1 MSGMKEGHIEAAMN
15 RLGEFLDRYQKIS
28 AESSQRL
35 NNINNDSEAQKAKR
49 DALNA
54 IAALQN
60 PSQTAMEFAGDEIK
74 ELNEQRAALN
84 AALNEAESLN
94 NQAADLER
102 QAAEIRNNN
111 ENEKNKL
118 LKRID
123 EINARAQH
131 KINTTSWVNLAL
143 DQEVHETNAVREKVT
158 NLTARERKAVKFL
171 EEAADLK
178 RQALGKYKTVAR
190 NGNSAEENLKAIEV
204 IAQNKQKTQDE
215 SKAYK
220 EEIDQRMSALSNIDY
235 ERFAPGAINQINN
248 QVNAFNKAFAGK
260 DYTTCTNTGRA
271 VADAIKD
278 FVKNVTELKN
288 KFEEA
293 ETNTK
298 DHLQAAMNE
307 FNAVDKAELKRWSG
321 KATEVEKNYS
331 DLVKASDEIN
341 EAAKKGNKPS
351 VFAAPDSKVSA
362 AVSALRDL
370 IELAN
375 KNKHKF
381 QERDAIR
388 KAIVKAL
395 KQQNY
400 DKPVAYYNEKLP
412 DGSPAELSEMVIYA
426 QNPAATGDMRLRI
439 DLEGKIGLEVFRH
452 DKDGNEEE
460 VTKQDAHSCHNSV
473 KKLGENLREAG
484 FNFEITNWGKAE
496 GLENTPQ
503 TQRHP
508 ALNREPERQQERLR
522 ERVQERNRQRY

>member
-74 ELNEQRAALN
+74 ELNEQRASLN

-143 DQEVHETNAVREKVT
+143 DQEVYETNAVREKVT

-190 NGNSAEENLKAIEV
+190 NGNSAEESLKAIEV

-235 ERFAPGAINQINN
+235 ERFAP
-248 QVNAFNKAFAGK
+248 
-260 DYTTCTNTGRA
+260 
-271 VADAIKD
+271 
-278 FVKNVTELKN
+278 
-288 KFEEA
+288 
-293 ETNTK
+293 
-298 DHLQAAMNE
+298 
-307 FNAVDKAELKRWSG
+307 
-321 KATEVEKNYS
+321 
-331 DLVKASDEIN
+331 
-341 EAAKKGNKPS
+341 
-351 VFAAPDSKVSA
+351 
-362 AVSALRDL
+362 
-370 IELAN
+370 
-375 KNKHKF
+375 
-381 QERDAIR
+381 
-388 KAIVKAL
+388 
-395 KQQNY
+395 
-400 DKPVAYYNEKLP
+400 
-412 DGSPAELSEMVIYA
+412 
-426 QNPAATGDMRLRI
+426 
-439 DLEGKIGLEVFRH
+439 
-452 DKDGNEEE
+452 
-460 VTKQDAHSCHNSV
+460 
-473 KKLGENLREAG
+473 
-484 FNFEITNWGKAE
+484 
-496 GLENTPQ
+496 
-503 TQRHP
+503 
-508 ALNREPERQQERLR
+508 
-522 ERVQERNRQRY
+522 

>member
-1 MSGMKEGHIEAAMN
+1 MSGMKEGHIQAAMS
-15 RLGEFLDRYQKIS
+15 RLGEFLDRYEKIS
-28 AESSQRL
+28 AESCQRL
-35 NNINNDSEAQKAKR
+35 HNINNNAEAEKAKR
-49 DALNA
+49 DAQNA

-60 PSQTAMEFAGDEIK
+60 PSKTAMEFAGDEIK
-74 ELNEQRAALN
+74 DLNQQK
-84 AALNEAESLN
+84 AALNEAINQAEDLN
-94 NQAADLER
+94 RQAADLEK
-102 QAAEIRNNN
+102 QAADIRSDNETKKRGYLKEI
-111 ENEKNKL
+111 EN
-118 LKRID
+118 
-123 EINARAQH
+123 INARAQD

-143 DQEVHETNAVREKVT
+143 DKEVHETNAVREKVT
-158 NLTARERKAVKFL
+158 NLTARERKAVKML
-171 EEAADLK
+171 EQAADL
-178 RQALGKYKTVAR
+178 RREAVSKYKTVAR
-190 NGNSAEENLKAIEV
+190 NGNSAEESLKAIEV
-204 IAQNKQKTQDE
+204 IAQNKQKTQNE
-215 SKAYK
+215 SKAFK
-220 EEIDQRMSALSNIDY
+220 EEIDQRLASLANIDY
-235 ERFAPGAINQINN
+235 ERFAPGAINQINS
-248 QVNAFNKAFAGK
+248 QVNAFNKAFAAN
-260 DYTTCTNTGRA
+260 DYETCTRTGKG
-271 VADAIKD
+271 VVDALKE

-293 ETNTK
+293 ETNAK

-321 KATEVEKNYS
+321 KAGDVDKNYN
-331 DLVKASDEIN
+331 DLTKASEEIN
-341 EAAKKGNKPS
+341 EASKKGNKPS
-351 VFAAPDSKVSA
+351 VFAAPDSKISA

-375 KNKHKF
+375 QNKHKF
-381 QERDAIR
+381 QERDAVR

-439 DLEGKIGLEVFRH
+439 DLEGKIGLEIFRH

-496 GLENTPQ
+496 GLEDTQQ
-503 TQRHP
+503 TSRMP
-508 ALNREPERQQERLR
+508 IPSKEPERQQERLR
-522 ERVQERNRQRY
+522 ERVQERDRQRY

>member
-1 MSGMKEGHIEAAMN
+1 MKEGHIEAAMT
-15 RLGEFLDRYQKIS
+15 RLGEFLDRYEKIS
-28 AESSQRL
+28 AESAQRL
-35 NNINNDSEAQKAKR
+35 NNINNNTEIEKAKR
-49 DALNA
+49 DAQNA

-60 PSQTAMEFAGDEIK
+60 PSQTALEFAGDEIK
-74 ELNEQRAALN
+74 ELNQQKT
-84 AALNEAESLN
+84 ALNEAINQAEDLN
-94 NQAADLER
+94 KQAADLEK
-102 QAAEIRNNN
+102 QAADIRSKNDT
-111 ENEKNKL
+111 EKRKL

-123 EINARAQH
+123 DINARAQH
-131 KINTTSWVNLAL
+131 KINTTSWINLAL
-143 DQEVHETNAVREKVT
+143 DQEVHETNLVREKVT
-158 NLTARERKAVKFL
+158 NLTGSERKAVKLL
-171 EEAADLK
+171 EQAADLR
-178 RQALGKYKTVAR
+178 RQALGKYKSVTR
-190 NGNSAEENLKAIEV
+190 NGNSAEESLKSIEV

-220 EEIDQRMSALSNIDY
+220 EEIDQRLASLSNIDY
-235 ERFAPGAINQINN
+235 ERFAPGAINQVNN
-248 QVNAFNKAFAGK
+248 RVNAFNKAFASK
-260 DYTTCTNTGRA
+260 DYATCTQTGKA
-271 VADAIKD
+271 VAEAIKD
-278 FVKNVTELKN
+278 FAKNVTELKN

-293 ETNTK
+293 ETNTR

-307 FNAVDKAELKRWSG
+307 FSAVDKAELKRWSG
-321 KATEVEKNYS
+321 KASEVDKNYG
-331 DLVKASDEIN
+331 DLVKASVEIN

-351 VFAAPDSKVSA
+351 VFAAPDSKVSG
-362 AVSALRDL
+362 AVAALRDL

-375 KNKHKF
+375 QNKHKF

-439 DLEGKIGLEVFRH
+439 DLEGKIGLEIFRH

-473 KKLGENLREAG
+473 KKLGENLRDAG

-503 TQRHP
+503 TSRNP
-508 ALNREPERQQERLR
+508 ALSREPERQQERLR

>member
-143 DQEVHETNAVREKVT
+143 DQEVYETNAVREKVT

-190 NGNSAEENLKAIEV
+190 NGNSAEESLKAIEV

-298 DHLQAAMNE
+298 DHLKAAMNE

-321 KATEVEKNYS
+321 KASEVEKNYG

-375 KNKHKF
+375 QNKHKF

-400 DKPVAYYNEKLP
+400 DKPVAYYNEKLA

-503 TQRHP
+503 TQRNP

>member
-1 MSGMKEGHIEAAMN
+1 MSGMKEGQIKAAMS
-15 RLGEFLDRYQKIS
+15 RLGEFLDRYEKIS
-28 AESSQRL
+28 AESCQRL
-35 NNINNDSEAQKAKR
+35 HNINNNAEAEKAKR
-49 DALNA
+49 DAQNA

-60 PSQTAMEFAGDEIK
+60 PSQTAMQFAGDEIK
-74 ELNEQRAALN
+74 DLNQQKAALN
-84 AALNEAESLN
+84 AAINEAEELN
-94 NQAADLER
+94 RQASDLEKE
-102 QAAEIRNNN
+102 AAGIRSKNDD
-111 ENEKNKL
+111 EKNKL
-118 LKRID
+118 LRRIE
-123 EINARAQH
+123 EINTRAQH

-158 NLTARERKAVKFL
+158 NLTARERKAVKLL
-171 EEAADLK
+171 EQAADLR
-178 RQALGKYKTVAR
+178 RQAVSKFKNIAR
-190 NGNSAEENLKAIEV
+190 NGNSAEESLKAIEV

-220 EEIDQRMSALSNIDY
+220 EEIDQRLAALSNIDY

-248 QVNAFNKAFAGK
+248 QINTFNKAFTNK
-260 DYTTCTNTGRA
+260 DYETCTKTGKG
-271 VADAIKD
+271 VVDALKE
-278 FVKNVTELKN
+278 FVKNVKELKN

-298 DHLQAAMNE
+298 DHLKAAMNE
-307 FNAVDKAELKRWSG
+307 FDAVDKAELKRWSG
-321 KATEVEKNYS
+321 KASEVDKNYGE
-331 DLVKASDEIN
+331 LVKASDDIN
-341 EAAKKGNKPS
+341 EASKKGNRPNA
-351 VFAAPDSKVSA
+351 FAAPDSKISA

-375 KNKHKF
+375 QNKHKF
-381 QERDAIR
+381 QERDAVR

-400 DKPVAYYNEKLP
+400 DKPVAYYNDKLP

-426 QNPAATGDMRLRI
+426 QNPASTGDMRLRI
-439 DLEGKIGLEVFRH
+439 DLEGKIGLEIFRH

-496 GLENTPQ
+496 GLEDTQQ
-503 TQRHP
+503 TSRMP
-508 ALNREPERQQERLR
+508 IPSRESERQQERLR
-522 ERVQERNRQRY
+522 ERVQERDRQRY